1 MARAQGPGAPGG
13 VRGSNP
19 SLPSIFA
26 GISGIGLT
34 SLTLA
39 GQHARSRRRCPY
51 CPPCGVRRNYNPFA
65 FPSRLCRLLFG
76 SVAHC
81 IRVMFPPPRGSP
93 SRLGGFFPNASRA
106 WSIRASS
113 SAIYASDAAA
123 TFTGLFLCL
132 LALALLCAESVYGIA
147 PPTSPFSTHC
157 RSIRL
162 KICSAIWLPRNR
174 RRRFRL
180 TAVASGAF
188 SVSSSPQNHYTRCC
202 GRSPLPV
209 APAIWSHAGIP
220 PAASETVP
228 QHLSSPDP
236 FCAYMRRRSLFPFWP
251 LPHENIFRPLT

>member
-81 IRVMFPPPRGSP
+81 IRVMFPPPWGSP
-93 SRLGGFFPNASRA
+93 SRLG
-106 WSIRASS
+106 ASS
-113 SAIYASDAAA
+113 LAPLAPGLSARLVPLYTPRTPPQPLPASSCVCWPWSYCAPNPY
-123 TFTGLFLCL
+123 TGSRPLPALFLR
-132 LALALLCAESVYGIA
+132 IA
-147 PPTSPFSTHC
+147 
-157 RSIRL
+157 
-162 KICSAIWLPRNR
+162 
-174 RRRFRL
+174 
-180 TAVASGAF
+180 AVSG
-188 SVSSSPQNHYTRCC
+188 
-202 GRSPLPV
+202 
-209 APAIWSHAGIP
+209 
-220 PAASETVP
+220 
-228 QHLSSPDP
+228 
-236 FCAYMRRRSLFPFWP
+236 
-251 LPHENIFRPLT
+251 